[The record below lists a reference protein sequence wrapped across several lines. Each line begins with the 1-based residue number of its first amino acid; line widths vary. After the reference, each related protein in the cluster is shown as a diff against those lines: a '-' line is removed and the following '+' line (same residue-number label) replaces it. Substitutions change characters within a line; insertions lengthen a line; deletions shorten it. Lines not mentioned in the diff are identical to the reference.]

1 MIPINELRINNY
13 VYYNNEHNEIGI
25 ITKLVTE
32 LITDI
37 NYVGINNRIDVH
49 YLNKHINP
57 IPLTE
62 ELLIKFNFKERKG
75 IINFSDWYTG
85 ENTFTND
92 WLFSICQF
100 KDENKFFFKNGFH
113 IIKYVHEL
121 QNLYYA
127 LTKEELT
134 FNNK

>member
-75 IINFSDWYTG
+75 IINFSDW
-85 ENTFTND
+85 
-92 WLFSICQF
+92 
-100 KDENKFFFKNGFH
+100 
-113 IIKYVHEL
+113 
-121 QNLYYA
+121 
-127 LTKEELT
+127 
-134 FNNK
+134 

>member
-1 MIPINELRINNY
+1 MISINDLRINNY

-62 ELLIKFNFKERKG
+62 EWLIKLGFNNYFEKG
-75 IINFSDWYTG
+75 KINIIPKGRLGY
-85 ENTFTND
+85 ENGRTYFNSWTILEKQPD
-92 WLFSICQF
+92 
-100 KDENKFFFKNGFH
+100 
-113 IIKYVHEL
+113 YVHEL

-134 FNNK
+134 LNNK

>member
-57 IPLTE
+57 IPITE
-62 ELLIKFNFKERKG
+62 E
-75 IINFSDWYTG
+75 
-85 ENTFTND
+85 
-92 WLFSICQF
+92 WLFKFGF
-100 KDENKFFFKNGFH
+100 KDRSGTLKNKMSYGIEIGKMEIAWYRQDNKTRFQTIENGF
-113 IIKYVHEL
+113 ILKYVNYVHEL

-127 LTKEELT
+127 ITKEELIL
-134 FNNK
+134 NNK

>member
-37 NYVGINNRIDVH
+37 NYVGINNRIDIH
-49 YLNKHINP
+49 YLSKHINP

-62 ELLIKFNFKERKG
+62 
-75 IINFSDWYTG
+75 
-85 ENTFTND
+85 D
-92 WLFSICQF
+92 WLLKLGFNKYFDKGKF
-100 KDENKFFFKNGFH
+100 K
-113 IIKYVHEL
+113 IIPKARLGYEKGRTYFNSWTILEKQPEYVHEL
-121 QNLYYA
+121 QNLYFA
-127 LTKEELT
+127 LTGEELII
-134 FNNK
+134 K

>member
-62 ELLIKFNFKERKG
+62 ELLIKLKFKERKE
-75 IINFSDWYTG
+75 IINFSEWYIG
-85 ENTFTND
+85 ENPITND
-92 WLFSICQF
+92 WLFVIKQF

-113 IIKYVHEL
+113 IIKYIHEL

-134 FNNK
+134 LNNK